1 MISILYVDDE
11 PGLLELCRI
20 FLEQTGEFR
29 VETVESAQ
37 EGACQ
42 APSGTHYDAVISDYQ
57 MPEMDGISLL
67 KSIRRACRRHPVHPL
82 YRQGPRGSGYR
93 GREQRG

>member
-37 EGACQ
+37 EVSCRLRQ
-42 APSGTHYDAVISDYQ
+42 EHYDAVISDYL
-57 MPEMDGISLL
+57 MPVMDGISLL
-67 KSIRRACRRHPVHPL
+67 KSIRSRPGTSRSSSSRAGAARKLSSKR
-82 YRQGPRGSGYR
+82 
-93 GREQRG
+93 